1 METNQNFIKYGNRTS
16 SLISLYPHFS
26 SYKNQSIDGEIRYI
40 EKRKVIGIA
49 TEPLTAKE
57 NKKDLILNFI
67 NDKNFKGKPKVIF
80 PISQQLARELSA
92 AGLNTWQIGI
102 EPIFNLK
109 DYFETPIDP
118 LYATPIAKSLKRR
131 GAQVFELI
139 DNEIEVNKNILEEI
153 KEEWL
158 SQKKIDPLEF
168 LNIVSPFEKDEFKR
182 YFIIKDRGIISAFL
196 TASPIYLNQ
205 QVIGYFFNDIIRKK
219 RVRSGTNELLI
230 IEAMRKLYQEGIWE
244 VRLGLCPLAE
254 IDPSEPD
261 AELLT
266 KIFNKWKIG
275 YNFKSL
281 YEFKTKLKPT
291 KIRPLYLASEKKKI
305 ASVLFDIVKLHTT
318 ENFFKNF
325 FTRTWYE
332 YKQNLKLKDH
342 VQNFVQ
348 PRARNFTD
356 VIYRL
361 KFSIA
366 LFCTFIGLHFL
377 KNNTAIG
384 KTWFEASA
392 FIPGQVTLEGLIIG
406 PLFHNHAFH
415 LIGDQL
421 SFIIFAGSLEFVF
434 GPFVMLTV
442 TAIGLW
448 ASNPVTHAI
457 LASTLKFIST
467 NWWEKVL
474 IEKDYGSSNAVF
486 ALVGTALYVLKRNAW
501 LFIPFLFHAL
511 YVCFQRESFLAIH
524 HLVGI
529 YLGYVAGIWFFTKR
543 KIPN

>member
-1 METNQNFIKYGNRTS
+1 METQQNYIKYGNRTS
-16 SLISLYPHFS
+16 SLMTLYPHFS
-26 SYKNQSIDGEIRYI
+26 SYRNQQIDGEIRYL
-40 EKRKVIGIA
+40 EKRNVVGIA
-49 TEPLTAKE
+49 TEPLAAKE
-57 NKKDLILNFI
+57 KKKDLILNFL
-67 NDKNFKGKPKVIF
+67 NDDRFLGKSKIIF
-80 PISQQLARELSA
+80 PISQQLAKELETV
-92 AGLNTWQIGI
+92 GLNVWQIGI

-118 LYATPIAKSLKRR
+118 LYSTPIAKSLKRR
-131 GAQVFELI
+131 GAQVIELI
-139 DNEIEVNKNILEEI
+139 DSEIELNKALLEEI

-158 SQKKIDPLEF
+158 SQKKMDPIEF

-182 YFIIKDRGIISAFL
+182 FFVIKDRGTFSAFL

-205 QVIGYFFNDIIRKK
+205 QVVGYFFNDIIKRK

-230 IEAMRKLYQEGIWE
+230 VEAMRKLHQEGILE

-261 AELLT
+261 SELLT

-291 KIRPLYLASEKKKI
+291 KIRPLYLASNKKNISK
-305 ASVLFDIVKLHTT
+305 VLFDVIKLHAT

-325 FTRTWYE
+325 LTRTWYE

-342 VQNFVQ
+342 VKNFVQ
-348 PRARNFTD
+348 PSTGKLTE
-356 VIYRL
+356 ILYRL
-361 KFSIA
+361 KYSIS
-366 LFCTFIGLHFL
+366 LFTFFIGLHLL
-377 KNNTAIG
+377 KNNTEIG
-384 KTWFEASA
+384 KTWFNASA
-392 FIPGQVTLEGLIIG
+392 FIPGQVTLEGLLIG
-406 PLFHNHAFH
+406 PLFHNHSFH

-434 GPFVMLTV
+434 GPLVMLSV

-457 LASTLKFIST
+457 LASTLKFVSPS
-467 NWWEKVL
+467 WWEKVL
-474 IEKDYGSSNAVF
+474 IEKDYGTSNAVF
-486 ALVGTALYVLKRNAW
+486 ALVGTSLYVLKRNSW

-529 YLGYVAGIWFFTKR
+529 YLGYVAGTWFFTKR
-543 KIPN
+543 KITN